1 MLTLKGVWTCWAMGL
16 VVMIAAVASAAA
28 DPITMTIT
36 PSLNPAPAGI
46 SVTFTFVPKV
56 VHADDSVTLNF
67 GDGATATVT
76 FTIECALFGGC
87 GSTTHTYAGPGTFTV
102 TASGTIG
109 GQAVSGTAQITITSS
124 TADTE
129 LYVPTGAHLTGFN
142 TVNWRTDLEIHNPGT
157 RRVSYIIALLLRNQD
172 NNLPSLKG
180 TFFLDAK
187 RSARYNDLL
196 YATFGFSGAAAI
208 RLTPIDGPIIVTSRT
223 YNQLPTGTY
232 GQSVPTIPRAQAI
245 AFSQDARMI
254 ALSHDPTLA
263 AGYRTNLGF
272 VNVSPAQI
280 RVEAE
285 FYLSTGGFLGQ
296 KSYDL
301 MAFEF
306 RQIDKAFEQVTAD
319 LVDDGYIVVRTT
331 TAGAKFFANAVVV
344 DNLTGD
350 PTYVAA
356 VVPE

>member
-1 MLTLKGVWTCWAMGL
+1 MLTADGVRPRWAAGL
-16 VVMIAAVASAAA
+16 AIMIAAAASAAA
-28 DPITMTIT
+28 GPLTIT
-36 PSLNPAPAGI
+36 PDVNPAPAG
-46 SVTFTFVPKV
+46 V
-56 VHADDSVTLNF
+56 A
-67 GDGATATVT
+67 VT
-76 FTIECALFGGC
+76 FTIDAKVRSDADSVSFEFGDGGTGKIEYNPGCAILGGC
-87 GSTTHTYAGPGTFTV
+87 GAIKHTYAGPGLFTV

-172 NNLPSLKG
+172 NNLPSFKG
-180 TFFLDAK
+180 TFFLDAA

-272 VNVSPAQI
+272 VNASPAQI

-285 FYLSTGGFLGQ
+285 FYLGTGGFLGQ

-301 MAFEF
+301 MPFEF

-319 LVDDGYIVVRTT
+319 PIDDGYIVVRTT